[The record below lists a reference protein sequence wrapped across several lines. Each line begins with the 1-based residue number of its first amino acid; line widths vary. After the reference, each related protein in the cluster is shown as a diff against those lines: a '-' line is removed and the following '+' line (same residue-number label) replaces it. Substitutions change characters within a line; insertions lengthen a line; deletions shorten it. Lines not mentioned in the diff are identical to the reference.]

1 MHSHWLCPQAA
12 QLTER
17 SEWAWVEKLD
27 FPISAQTLFQTKKVE
42 KWNCH
47 WWTFCLVY
55 LLFIYRQFF
64 FYGTA
69 SLKTL
74 AHLPSCQDN
83 LAVLRHQDHSSYPLL
98 RQSITVSWLALKR
111 TSTCEVS
118 VKPVHSAADMGAFN
132 TGVFSTWQYHFLF
145 SLERKLEQQ
154 DWHNNKTVHSHLC
167 AFILVFYWSS

>member
-1 MHSHWLCPQAA
+1 MSLSRKTGFPDLCTNIIPNKKSRKME
-12 QLTER
+12 LPLVNFLSR
-17 SEWAWVEKLD
+17 
-27 FPISAQTLFQTKKVE
+27 ISIIYLQT
-42 KWNCH
+42 
-47 WWTFCLVY
+47 
-55 LLFIYRQFF
+55 IFF

>member
-1 MHSHWLCPQAA
+1 MSLSRKTGFPDLCTNIIPNKKSRKME
-12 QLTER
+12 LPLVNFLSR
-17 SEWAWVEKLD
+17 
-27 FPISAQTLFQTKKVE
+27 ISIIYLQT
-42 KWNCH
+42 
-47 WWTFCLVY
+47 
-55 LLFIYRQFF
+55 IF